1 MNKLKILGTC
11 IIILSI
17 ALLLSK
23 WLINTAPNAESQRPQ
38 RQALLVEAQKTF
50 VADETVKIEVAG
62 TVIPE
67 KEIEPVSYTH
77 LKLPTKVEG

>member
-38 RQALLVEAQKTF
+38 RQALLVEAQT
-50 VADETVKIEVAG
+50 
-62 TVIPE
+62 
-67 KEIEPVSYTH
+67 VSYTH
-77 LKLPTKVEG
+77 LTLPTKRIV